1 MREIVLDTET
11 TGLDVN
17 NGDRIVEIGIVE
29 LENHVQTGAC
39 FHYYLNPERDSS
51 VQALQIHGLT
61 TDFLKDKP
69 KFIDIVD
76 QFNDFVSDSK
86 IIIHNAPF
94 DVGFINAELRKCEK
108 KELNENSII
117 DSLLLAKKH
126 FLGQSVSLDSLCR
139 KFDIDISDREIH
151 GALKDAKLLAHVY
164 LELIGGK
171 QTKLEF
177 NMESTT
183 SDFNYEILHAN
194 IKDLYKKKEKRDF
207 KNTFLNISDNEL
219 HKKSIKEIPNSIWE
233 KLKTS
238 L

>member
-1 MREIVLDTET
+1 M
-11 TGLDVN
+11 N

-29 LENHVQTGAC
+29 LENHVQTGDY

-51 VQALQIHGLT
+51 IQALQIHGLT
-61 TDFLKDKP
+61 SEFLKDKP
-69 KFIDIVD
+69 KFIDIAD
-76 QFNDFVSDSK
+76 QFIDFVSDSK

-177 NMESTT
+177 DMESTT
-183 SDFNYEILHAN
+183 SDFNHEILQAD
-194 IKDLYKKKEKRDF
+194 IKGLYKKKEKRAV
-207 KNTFLNISDNEL
+207 KKSYLNITDNEL
-219 HKKSIKEIPNSIWE
+219 HKKSIKKIPNSIWE
-233 KLKTS
+233 KLK

>member
-29 LENHVQTGAC
+29 LENHVQTGTF
-39 FHYYLNPERDSS
+39 FHYYLNPERDSGL
-51 VQALQIHGLT
+51 QALQIHGLT
-61 TDFLKDKP
+61 TEFLKDKP
-69 KFIDIVD
+69 KFVDIAD
-76 QFNDFVSDSK
+76 QFIDFVSDSK

-94 DVGFINAELRKCEK
+94 DLGFINSELRKCEK

-139 KFDIDISDREIH
+139 RFDIDISDRETH
-151 GALKDAKLLAHVY
+151 GALKDAKLLANVY

-177 NMESTT
+177 DVESTT
-183 SDFNYEILHAN
+183 SDFNHETLHAN
-194 IKDLYKKKEKRDF
+194 INGLYEKKKKRAS
-207 KNTFLNISDNEL
+207 KNTFLNISDNDL
-219 HKKSIKEIPNSIWE
+219 HKKSIKGIPNNIWE
-233 KLKTS
+233 KLK

>member
-51 VQALQIHGLT
+51 SQALQIHGLT
-61 TDFLKDKP
+61 TEFLKDKP
-69 KFIDIVD
+69 KFIDIAD
-76 QFNDFVSDSK
+76 QFIDFISDSK

-94 DVGFINAELRKCEK
+94 DVGFINSELRNCEK
-108 KELNENSII
+108 KELKENSII

-233 KLKTS
+233 KLKS
-238 L
+238 

>member
-39 FHYYLNPERDSS
+39 FHYYLNPERDSG

-69 KFIDIVD
+69 KFFDVAD
-76 QFNDFVSDSK
+76 QFIDFVSDSK

-194 IKDLYKKKEKRDF
+194 IKDLYKKKEKRYF

-233 KLKTS
+233 KLKS
-238 L
+238 

>member
-51 VQALQIHGLT
+51 SQALQIHGLT
-61 TDFLKDKP
+61 TEFLKDKP
-69 KFIDIVD
+69 KFIDIAD
-76 QFNDFVSDSK
+76 QFIDFVSDSK

-194 IKDLYKKKEKRDF
+194 IKDLYKKKEKRLF
-207 KNTFLNISDNEL
+207 KNTFLNITDNEL
-219 HKKSIKEIPNSIWE
+219 HKESIKEIPNSIWE
-233 KLKTS
+233 KLKSS

>member
-1 MREIVLDTET
+1 MREIILDTET

-29 LENHVQTGAC
+29 LENHVQTGNF
-39 FHYYLNPERDSS
+39 FHYYLNPERDSCL
-51 VQALQIHGLT
+51 QALQIHGLT
-61 TDFLKDKP
+61 TEFLKDKP
-69 KFIDIVD
+69 KFVDIAD
-76 QFNDFVSDSK
+76 QFIDFVSDSK

-94 DVGFINAELRKCEK
+94 DVGFINSELRKCEK

-139 KFDIDISDREIH
+139 KFNIDISDRDIH

-177 NMESTT
+177 GVGSTT
-183 SDFNYEILHAN
+183 LDINHETNHAN
-194 IKDLYKKKEKRDF
+194 IKDLYKKRKKRAF
-207 KNTFLNISDNEL
+207 KNTFLNISDNRL
-219 HKKSIKEIPNSIWE
+219 HQKSIKEIPNSIWE
-233 KLKTS
+233 KLKS
-238 L
+238 

>member
-11 TGLDVN
+11 TGLDSN

-39 FHYYLNPERDSS
+39 FHYYLNPERDSGA
-51 VQALQIHGLT
+51 QALQIHGLT
-61 TDFLKDKP
+61 TEFLKDKP
-69 KFIDIVD
+69 KFIDIAD
-76 QFNDFVSDSK
+76 QFIDFVSDSK

-139 KFDIDISDREIH
+139 KFDIDISDRQIH

-183 SDFNYEILHAN
+183 PDFNYEILHAN

-233 KLKTS
+233 KLKR
-238 L
+238 

>member
-1 MREIVLDTET
+1 MREIVLDIET

-29 LENHVQTGAC
+29 LKNHVQTGAC
-39 FHYYLNPERDSS
+39 FHCYLNPERDSD
-51 VQALQIHGLT
+51 VQALQVHGLT
-61 TDFLKDKP
+61 SEFLKDKP

-76 QFNDFVSDSK
+76 QFIDFVSDSK

-233 KLKTS
+233 KLKS
-238 L
+238 

>member
-29 LENHVQTGAC
+29 LENHVQTGNY
-39 FHYYLNPERDSS
+39 FHYYLNPERNSS
-51 VQALQIHGLT
+51 LQALKIHGLT
-61 TDFLKDKP
+61 TEFLKDKP
-69 KFIDIVD
+69 KFIDIAD
-76 QFNDFVSDSK
+76 QLIDFVSDSK
-86 IIIHNAPF
+86 IIIHNASF
-94 DVGFINAELRKCEK
+94 DLGFINSELRKCEK
-108 KELNENSII
+108 KELDDNSII

-177 NMESTT
+177 NVESTT
-183 SDFNYEILHAN
+183 SNLDNEILNTN
-194 IKDLYKKKEKRDF
+194 INGLYNKKGKRAF
-207 KNTFLNISDNEL
+207 KNTNLNTSDNEL
-219 HKKSIKEIPNSIWE
+219 HKKSIKKIPNSIWE
-233 KLKTS
+233 KLK

>member
-39 FHYYLNPERDSS
+39 FHHYLNPERNSD
-51 VQALQIHGLT
+51 VKALQIHGLT
-61 TDFLKDKP
+61 TEFLKDKP
-69 KFIDIVD
+69 KFVDIAD
-76 QFNDFVSDSK
+76 QFIDFVSDSK

-177 NMESTT
+177 NIESTT

-194 IKDLYKKKEKRDF
+194 IKDLYKKKEKRYF
-207 KNTFLNISDNEL
+207 KNTFLNITDNEL

-233 KLKTS
+233 KLKS
-238 L
+238 

>member
-29 LENHVQTGAC
+29 LENHVQTGTC
-39 FHYYLNPERDSS
+39 FHYYLNPERDSGL
-51 VQALQIHGLT
+51 QALQIHGLT
-61 TDFLKDKP
+61 TEFLKDKP
-69 KFIDIVD
+69 KFIDIAD
-76 QFNDFVSDSK
+76 QFIDFISDSK

-94 DVGFINAELRKCEK
+94 DVGFINSELRKCEK
-108 KELNENSII
+108 EELNENSII
-117 DSLLLAKKH
+117 DSLLLAKKI
-126 FLGQSVSLDSLCR
+126 FLGQSVSLDALCR
-139 KFDIDISDREIH
+139 KYDIDISDREVH

-177 NMESTT
+177 NVEAITP
-183 SDFNYEILHAN
+183 DLNQEITLAN
-194 IKDLYKKKEKRDF
+194 FKNVYKEKKKRSF
-207 KNTFLNISDNEL
+207 NTFLNISDYEL

-233 KLKTS
+233 KLKF
-238 L
+238 

>member
-39 FHYYLNPERDSS
+39 FHYYLNPERDSDL
-51 VQALQIHGLT
+51 QALKIHGLT
-61 TDFLKDKP
+61 TEFLKDKP
-69 KFIDIVD
+69 KFIDIAD
-76 QFNDFVSDSK
+76 QFIDFISDSK

-94 DVGFINAELRKCEK
+94 DLGFINSELRKCEK

-126 FLGQSVSLDSLCR
+126 FLGQSVNLDSLCR
-139 KFDIDISDREIH
+139 KFNIDISDREIH

-164 LELIGGK
+164 LELIGGQ

-177 NMESTT
+177 NEESTT
-183 SDFNYEILHAN
+183 SDANHENLHVN
-194 IKDLYKKKEKRDF
+194 IRGLYKKKEKRAF

-219 HKKSIKEIPNSIWE
+219 HEKSIKEIPNSIWE
-233 KLKTS
+233 KLKR
-238 L
+238 

>member
-51 VQALQIHGLT
+51 SQALQIHGLT
-61 TDFLKDKP
+61 TEFLKDKP
-69 KFIDIVD
+69 KFIDIAD
-76 QFNDFVSDSK
+76 QFINFVSDSK

-117 DSLLLAKKH
+117 DSLLLAKKQ

-177 NMESTT
+177 NIESTT

-194 IKDLYKKKEKRDF
+194 IEDLYKKKEKREF
-207 KNTFLNISDNEL
+207 KNTFLNITDNEL

-233 KLKTS
+233 KLKS
-238 L
+238 

>member
-29 LENHVQTGAC
+29 LENHVQTGSY

-51 VQALQIHGLT
+51 LQALKIHRLT

-69 KFIDIVD
+69 KFIDIAD
-76 QFNDFVSDSK
+76 EFIDFISDSK

-94 DVGFINAELRKCEK
+94 DVRFINSELRKCKK
-108 KELNENSII
+108 KELKENSII

-233 KLKTS
+233 KLKS
-238 L
+238 